1 MSDLDLHDRLTTI
14 LRASPTLMGVLE
26 VAQALDLPDWRVFSG
41 AIYQTVW
48 NHLTGR
54 DPDHGIKDYDLG
66 YFDSADLSYEAEDK
80 VIKAAAAAYAPPV
93 RDRVEV
99 RNQARVHLWF
109 PDHFKEPYDPLTGT
123 DEALTRF
130 VAPAYAVGVRLEA
143 NGLITVAA
151 PFGLEDI
158 FAMIIRPNPVRGL
171 TPGFQRTV
179 DSARARWPE
188 LKVAGT

>member
-1 MSDLDLHDRLTTI
+1 MSDLDLHDRLIGI

-26 VAQALDLPDWRVFSG
+26 VAQTLALHDWRVFSG

-54 DPDHGIKDYDLG
+54 GPDYGIKDYDLG
-66 YFDSADLSYEAEDK
+66 YFDSSDLSYEAEDK
-80 VIKAAAAAYAPPV
+80 VIKAAAAAYAPPL

-109 PDHFKEPYDPLTGT
+109 PDHFGEPYDALTGT

-143 NGLITVAA
+143 DGALTVAA
-151 PFGLEDI
+151 PFGLEVI
-158 FAMIIRPNPVRGL
+158 FSMTIRPNPVRGM

-188 LKVAGT
+188 LKVAGI